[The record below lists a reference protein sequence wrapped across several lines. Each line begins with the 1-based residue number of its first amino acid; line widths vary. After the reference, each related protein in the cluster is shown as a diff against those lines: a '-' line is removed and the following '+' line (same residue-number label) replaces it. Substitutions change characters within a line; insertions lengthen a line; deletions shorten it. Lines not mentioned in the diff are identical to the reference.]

1 MDQKNK
7 EKALK
12 ENKTYL
18 ELKDLEDL
26 QWKLIKN
33 KNQDKKEV
41 QQIKSYKTKQY
52 QHQKKQMGKLNS
64 GINLL

>member
-18 ELKDLEDL
+18 ELKDFKRSVVE
-26 QWKLIKN
+26 
-33 KNQDKKEV
+33 
-41 QQIKSYKTKQY
+41 
-52 QHQKKQMGKLNS
+52 
-64 GINLL
+64 IN